1 MDSLDGFSP
10 FGQRR
15 AESFRLRADGRGVAQ
30 TGDFL
35 LQRRRQRL
43 LHVPRVVDELA
54 EGVDETL
61 HEDAAFETDE
71 KRVRLQ
77 RGLMQILKRG
87 FQWTDVFR
95 VFAQQG

>member
-1 MDSLDGFSP
+1 MNSLHRLSP

-15 AESFRLRADGRGVAQ
+15 AESFRLRTDRRGVAQ

-43 LHVPRVVDELA
+43 LHIPRVVDELA

-71 KRVRLQ
+71 ERVRLQ
-77 RGLMQILKRG
+77 RGLMQVLK
-87 FQWTDVFR
+87 
-95 VFAQQG
+95 